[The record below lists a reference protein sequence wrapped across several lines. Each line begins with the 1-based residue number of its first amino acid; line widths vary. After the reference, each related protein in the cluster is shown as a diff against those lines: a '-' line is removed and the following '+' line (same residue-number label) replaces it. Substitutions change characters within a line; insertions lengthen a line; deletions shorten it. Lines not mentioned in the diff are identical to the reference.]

1 RCRLPATSWK
11 KSVEVEPDF
20 GVQPLGLNSI
30 ARPLVPGIGMRTTL
44 AWPTAYGMP
53 PDIGMS
59 MVDPAARGTRG
70 PAGAGVAISADV
82 PESIGSCP
90 CVAPALVGVLLPPIV
105 PSPLRL
111 TVVEQPRAHAG
122 EDRSQQQPR
131 SNLRVHPSTSA
142 RRAPGRE
149 DEERRRETGEDV
161 FREHDRRK
169 YRPRRARR
177 HARKRQRARLS
188 YRRAGFGRPSYQT
201 GNKAAATTHPT
212 VCAAKAPETLFSSEE
227 IRHGPVPLPAV
238 RRHFRPEDEPSVRA
252 RVPRLRGSARRLL
265 QRLQGRVPEGSGIT
279 DVRSGRPR
287 AARRLENPVTA
298 AHRAALLL
306 SFPARG

>member
-201 GNKAAATTHPT
+201 CNKAAATKHPT

-238 RRHFRPEDEPSVRA
+238 RR
-252 RVPRLRGSARRLL
+252 
-265 QRLQGRVPEGSGIT
+265 
-279 DVRSGRPR
+279 
-287 AARRLENPVTA
+287 LENPVTA

-306 SFPARG
+306 SFPARGVRGEAARADRQVRDRTRPGKGRHGDRLPRPRCRPRPLRRHQGPAQPPLG